1 MTAHRR
7 TTGLTALLLSI
18 SILGLAG
25 CGGATDASPA
35 KAPGQERARMAES
48 AEPRSVAE
56 AQEQIA
62 RARADLEAP
71 SSSPAAQATGTESQK
86 AASDRHQ
93 DVRPSAGASAREEH
107 GGIADACGTPCRA
120 LASMKRAVEALC
132 RMTGDSDDRC
142 VDAKRTLSE
151 SSARV
156 SSCKCD

>member
-7 TTGLTALLLSI
+7 TTGLTVLLLSI
-18 SILGLAG
+18 SILGLAA
-25 CGGATDASPA
+25 CGGAIDASPV
-35 KAPGQERARMAES
+35 KAPSQERAHTAE
-48 AEPRSVAE
+48 APEPRSVEE

-62 RARADLEAP
+62 RARADLEAR

-93 DVRPSAGASAREEH
+93 YSPSAGASAREEH

-120 LASMKRAVEALC
+120 LASMRRAVEALC
-132 RMTGDSDDRC
+132 RMTGDGDNRC